1 MDSLRSN
8 LFPQLPPEQITSKC
22 PITKQLWDKI
32 SNSTK
37 KYLTENNFV
46 IPSNLKEGNYRYY
59 NVDNSTIVIDFD
71 SKIGHGNISPMR
83 FGQDLKTKEFLAFKR
98 IMRSVNN
105 PEVIG
110 LSKLNRLRAVIDDN
124 GDVWIAMKIINGIA
138 LSKYD
143 YGIDVNI
150 SLISWQNIFE
160 DLKRNKYIVIVECE
174 DKDEPDFIIGPI
186 KRIAGER
193 VNIQNFDPAG
203 QLDSTSTI
211 IKYREIT
218 TVTFGDRYS
227 KTLGSYLKPAA
238 AKK

>member
-1 MDSLRSN
+1 MKDKNEIEAYDLIIQKYIDRKDYVQFIRNFNKKEENISGFILAMSKDFLLIHLDLEFNFNGYAIIRKDGFDSLQRGKFQN
-8 LFPQLPPEQITSKC
+8 ARRRIFKAQGLL
-22 PITKQLWDKI
+22 
-32 SNSTK
+32 
-37 KYLTENNFV
+37 
-46 IPSNLKEGNYRYY
+46 
-59 NVDNSTIVIDFD
+59 D
-71 SKIGHGNISPMR
+71 S
-83 FGQDLKTKEFLAFKR
+83 
-98 IMRSVNN
+98 
-105 PEVIG
+105 
-110 LSKLNRLRAVIDDN
+110 
-124 GDVWIAMKIINGIA
+124 
-138 LSKYD
+138 D
-143 YGIDVNI
+143 YGIGVNI